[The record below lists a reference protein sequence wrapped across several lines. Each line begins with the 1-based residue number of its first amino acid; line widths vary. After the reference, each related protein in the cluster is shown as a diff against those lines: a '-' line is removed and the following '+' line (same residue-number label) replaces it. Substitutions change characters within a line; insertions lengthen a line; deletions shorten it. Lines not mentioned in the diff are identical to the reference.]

1 MNVASI
7 KQALISTAIRLPTQT
22 FTASQIANNLKATQN
37 KCVVVLWGKGEE
49 EWRVVRADKHAAA
62 LLSSVRLLISPSSSS
77 SHRVPTLRTLYLS
90 PPLTHTSIVE
100 QGAGRLNLPAAFKF
114 FTTTPPHASAFPST
128 LNLTDCP
135 YMWPYC
141 VQPLYAHAM
150 PTIINVTI
158 LNGMG
163 VWGQIRGS
171 TPCQWRGKVNGEM
184 LRVSCTVS
192 RQLWPYVGW
201 IAIYLTIP
209 HEFAM
214 TTATVEGTIVVLV
227 TSPSAEASPS
237 ASAGPQFRE
246 AQTSLVRI
254 PLTVAIIPTPPREK
268 RLLWD
273 QVRVKNVHVFIL
285 SSLSLFLLTYAS
297 FPPLFSL
304 VHSPLNLMISGT
316 T

>member
-1 MNVASI
+1 
-7 KQALISTAIRLPTQT
+7 
-22 FTASQIANNLKATQN
+22 
-37 KCVVVLWGKGEE
+37 
-49 EWRVVRADKHAAA
+49 
-62 LLSSVRLLISPSSSS
+62 
-77 SHRVPTLRTLYLS
+77 
-90 PPLTHTSIVE
+90 
-100 QGAGRLNLPAAFKF
+100 
-114 FTTTPPHASAFPST
+114 
-128 LNLTDCP
+128 
-135 YMWPYC
+135 
-141 VQPLYAHAM
+141 M